1 MNNDITY
8 NNKITVEEYYVMRES
23 AGWFLPENSQAEQSL
38 NNSMYIITARD
49 NNKIVGMARLVGD
62 GAYFTLLVDVIVL
75 PEYQGQKIGSTMVEN
90 ILTYVKNKRKK
101 GQYISVQ
108 LREKKVSMKNSDLKN
123 APMSRQAV
131 VWVYYYVNNNML

>member
-75 PEYQGQKIGSTMVEN
+75 PEYQGRKIGSTMVEN

-108 LREKKVSMKNSDLKN
+108 LCSAKGKEGFYEKFGFEKRPNEQTGCGMGLLLCD
-123 APMSRQAV
+123 
-131 VWVYYYVNNNML
+131 